1 MTDRWREYIEK
12 GIRDAGGPIPFG
24 LNQWS
29 ALFPIFLTIS
39 QALPRSGRILD
50 VGCGAG
56 IFTALVAQHGYDTI
70 GIDQDPEIV
79 TLAREMVEYFRSRA
93 RIEHAFADDLS
104 AYHEAFGLVY
114 SLGVVEHFDR
124 EVTVRLIRE
133 QARCARLVLVA
144 VPTRYT
150 KYTGPVTD
158 ERLYTKGQLER
169 VVRDA
174 GLTVR
179 RSYVYGEV
187 PTTIAKTL
195 ERFLPRAL
203 YTRIKNAFSY
213 GMGVVVLGER

>member
-1 MTDRWREYIEK
+1 MTNRWREYIEK
-12 GIRDAGGPIPFG
+12 GIRDAGGPVPFG

-39 QALPRSGRILD
+39 QSLPRGGRILD

-56 IFTALVAQHGYDTI
+56 IFTALLAQHGYETI
-70 GIDQDPEIV
+70 GVDQDSDIV
-79 TLAREMVEYFRSRA
+79 SLAQEMVDYFRSPA
-93 RIEHAFADDLS
+93 RIERASADDLT

-124 EVTVRLIRE
+124 DVTVRLIRE
-133 QARCARLVLVA
+133 QARCAKLVLVA

-158 ERLYTKGQLER
+158 ERLYTKGQLEG

-174 GLTVR
+174 GLAVR

-187 PTTIAKTL
+187 PTSIAKNL

-203 YTRIKNAFSY
+203 YTRVKNTFSF